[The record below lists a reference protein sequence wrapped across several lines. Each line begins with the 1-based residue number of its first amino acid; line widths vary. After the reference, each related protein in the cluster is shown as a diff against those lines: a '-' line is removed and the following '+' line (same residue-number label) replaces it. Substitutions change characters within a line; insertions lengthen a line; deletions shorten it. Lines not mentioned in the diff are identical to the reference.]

1 MRSWLVARTRSPGED
16 YVRDLG
22 HELQRRRVA
31 AGLSQESLAYRAGI
45 TRAHYQQLEKGS
57 SHTDRPANPSL
68 KTLVGL
74 AQVLGVEVADLIGS
88 VVGVTVE

>member
-1 MRSWLVARTRSPGED
+1 VPGRTTSTSWED

-22 HELQRRRVA
+22 HELQRLRVA
-31 AGLSQESLAYRAGI
+31 AGLSQEGLAYRAGI

-57 SHTDRPANPSL
+57 SHTARPANPSL

-74 AQVLGVEVADLIGS
+74 AQVLGVEIADLVGS
-88 VVGVTVE
+88 VGDVDVG